1 MSLTKEEVINA
12 LSKVSD
18 PELNMNLVELHMVKE
33 VNIESGTKVKV
44 VISLTTEKC
53 PLTDTIKDDV
63 EKALRELGASEVE
76 VQTTVM
82 TKQELDEVTQIVKK
96 RYGDGAT
103 YSTASSVPAYG
114 HGDILKIIAVG
125 SGKGGVGKSLVAA
138 MLAIELKRAGF
149 DVGVLDAD
157 ITGPSIAEALGLGK
171 EPPTAVGNKIL
182 PFSTEGG
189 IKAISMNLFLDDPE
203 GAIIWRGPLITKA
216 IQQFYSDVLW
226 GKLHYLIID
235 LPPGTSDAAI
245 TVFQSISIDGVVV
258 VTSPQHVANMVVS
271 KFVNM
276 AKQVKVPVLGL
287 VENMAYIECPC
298 GDVVYPFGHPTGEE
312 EAKRHGVPF
321 LGRVPIDPKMAE
333 MMDEGTLE
341 LYYSDAFK
349 QVARNVRLQAQ
360 LVKPK
365 SNLRPDWQLQLDN
378 VEKGK

>member
-44 VISLTTEKC
+44 VISLTTEEC